1 MGGKGNKWSREKE
14 RGEILGR
21 GDEKIGRKKED
32 WREKVRSTSLASA
45 KI

>member
-1 MGGKGNKWSREKE
+1 MGGKVVKGEE

-21 GDEKIGRKKED
+21 GDEKIGRKEED